1 MKKFIS
7 SLLVAATL
15 AVSALGVSVAAAEGG
30 QNYGKVPATDEKIT
44 VDGKKDAIYDKG
56 LSLKIERPTNA
67 SFTGKTTG
75 VAKILWNGKDT
86 WYVYA
91 EIKDNEVI
99 VYEGNP
105 NAWETDSLELFIDY
119 SNKVARTRDQYRI
132 DIKGVATYYDT
143 KTYTGDDTKAFGF
156 EKWAVST
163 TSDGYAVEFQIKAYK
178 EEMKA
183 DMNIGFYLMI
193 NDMRKSG
200 TREMYDTDENG
211 NTPAKFGYLTLSG
224 DKVSLPKTTTPT
236 TSAQTADLGVVVSAI
251 SLAMTSG
258 ALVVLKKRK

>member
-15 AVSALGVSVAAAEGG
+15 AVSALGVSVSAAEGG
-30 QNYGKVPATDEKIT
+30 KAFGKVPATDEKIT

-56 LSLKIERPTNA
+56 LSLKIDRPQGKYTP
-67 SFTGKTTG
+67 GKTTG
-75 VAKILWNGKDT
+75 EAKILWNGKDT
-86 WYVYA
+86 WFVYA
-91 EIKDNEVI
+91 EIKDDEVI
-99 VYEGNP
+99 EYTGTP
-105 NAWETDSLELFIDY
+105 NAWDTDSLELFFDY

-143 KTYTGDDTKAFGF
+143 KTYTGDDCKPFGF
-156 EKWAVST
+156 EGWAVSKT
-163 TSDGYAVEFQIKAYK
+163 ADGYAVEFQVKAYK

-183 DMNIGFYLMI
+183 DMNVGFYLMI
-193 NDMRKSG
+193 NDMRKAG
-200 TREMYDTDENG
+200 ARENYDIDENG
-211 NTPAKFGYLTLSG
+211 NAPDKFGYVTLSG